1 MSGNNSVA
9 ETHKNTKH
17 LSSKQC
23 SAPKNP
29 TAVQLYIEE
38 NNKFYINEHKEQT
51 VLGLRFL
58 VVLH

>member
-51 VLGLRFL
+51 VLG
-58 VVLH
+58 